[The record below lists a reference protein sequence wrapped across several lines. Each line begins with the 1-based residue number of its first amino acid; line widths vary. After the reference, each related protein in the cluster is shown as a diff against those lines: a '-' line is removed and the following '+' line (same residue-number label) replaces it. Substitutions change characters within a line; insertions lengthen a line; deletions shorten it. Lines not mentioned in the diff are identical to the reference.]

1 MLYALE
7 WQALPCDIQR
17 DIMLIIHR
25 SQNGSGLKLGPFG
38 NCINRETFKLVHLVR
53 AFSIPI
59 HLFKKNIIYF
69 LQSTNKIYTFV
80 MFLLN
85 FFE

>member
-1 MLYALE
+1 MLYELE
-7 WQALPCDIQR
+7 WQALPSDTQK
-17 DIMLIIHR
+17 DIMLIINR

-38 NCINRETFKLVHLVR
+38 NCINRETFQLVNLPNTLQISCSIKTFFHL
-53 AFSIPI
+53 
-59 HLFKKNIIYF
+59 
-69 LQSTNKIYTFV
+69 LQATNKTYTFV